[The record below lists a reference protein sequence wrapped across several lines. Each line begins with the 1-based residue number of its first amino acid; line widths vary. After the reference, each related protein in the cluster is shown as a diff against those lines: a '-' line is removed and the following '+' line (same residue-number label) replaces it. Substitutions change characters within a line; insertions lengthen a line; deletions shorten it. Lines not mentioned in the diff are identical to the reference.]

1 MIAIF
6 LVVLGHTFAFMQVD
20 NQTYAR
26 HIVEERFMTR
36 WLIGNP
42 GDSTGGNN
50 PHHHSSSLGLGCSRG
65 VERCVLV
72 GAGAFVSV
80 DTFFFLSGF
89 LAMLSQLE
97 KYSITSAPVRPS
109 QQQIYN
115 TKLGPSVRRG

>member
-42 GDSTGGNN
+42 GDSTGGNK
-50 PHHHSSSLGLGCSRG
+50 PARSFLVKPGLVAPGVSRVCWWGQERSCRWIHSSS
-65 VERCVLV
+65 
-72 GAGAFVSV
+72 
-80 DTFFFLSGF
+80 
-89 LAMLSQLE
+89 
-97 KYSITSAPVRPS
+97 
-109 QQQIYN
+109 
-115 TKLGPSVRRG
+115 